1 MFLKIS
7 EMFIIPEWVE
17 VAQFDEWLAMGW
29 MNGVWFPEEARTFH
43 FATMLW
49 STFRLNISTL
59 QWISEDF
66 SVGVKVAGAWSRP
79 VTSIWWQ
86 DLEIYMPLLCG
97 TGCMDSFTCT
107 ILISLNSWW
116 SLPRIR
122 CRLKLESESVLDIDT
137 NIMLCCM
144 EVVF

>member
-1 MFLKIS
+1 
-7 EMFIIPEWVE
+7 
-17 VAQFDEWLAMGW
+17 
-29 MNGVWFPEEARTFH
+29 
-43 FATMLW
+43 
-49 STFRLNISTL
+49 
-59 QWISEDF
+59 
-66 SVGVKVAGAWSRP
+66 
-79 VTSIWWQ
+79 
-86 DLEIYMPLLCG
+86 MPLLCG